1 MNKTKIQKLNQ
12 FTNLESADTGKYETL
27 SLNLVNDNNFYLVKD
42 VQNTHLNLR
51 FLMFGMTIKNH

>member
-51 FLMFGMTIKNH
+51 F